1 MLRQTIHKRNYVDG
15 CILEVIRCGFIDGNI
30 LIPQGVIN
38 ELQIVADSNDSVKRE
53 KGKRG
58 LDILNEL
65 YDLDYPTRSYIQL
78 KHIVILIQCY

>member
-1 MLRQTIHKRNYVDG
+1 MSQHTKSATPKIIDTSAIIDG
-15 CILEVIRCGFIDGNI
+15 RILEVIRCGFIDGNI

-58 LDILNEL
+58 LDIL
-65 YDLDYPTRSYIQL
+65 
-78 KHIVILIQCY
+78 K